1 MERQPNMIEALEDR
15 RLLSASILV
24 RDGTLIVRGTRRAD
38 EIVVQGMPLPQQ
50 VISGLGPVHTT
61 ASAIPP
67 FLVTINGRQRT
78 INGNI
83 RRVRVEAG
91 AGDDSVKLS
100 GSNTTL
106 DFLDVKLSLP
116 ATLLGGD
123 GNDTLVG
130 GEAADSISG
139 GAGCDSLDGG
149 NGNDTLDGNAN
160 SDTLIGSSGKD
171 LLRGGAGDDRFTMDE
186 DDRADGGDDTDF
198 FFRDS
203 ATGIMNPS
211 NSAGTANMEGFLES
225 ATPAPAIRFQKGFL
239 IAEGTRRSDFIT
251 LNYDSNTTDSV
262 QIGVNGRVV
271 SHIPLGGVKAIRI
284 EGGDGDDRIEV
295 GPESTVN
302 AAFIP
307 EIKPM
312 HFPLQLAGGNGNDTL
327 IGALGNDLLSR
338 GAGNDE
344 LAGSDGDDTLIGG
357 KGEDTLRGNT
367 GRNVLLEGE
376 HNSPDEAG
384 PGVHPNGPNSR

>member
-1 MERQPNMIEALEDR
+1 MQSSMIEALENR

-24 RDGTLIVRGTRRAD
+24 KDGTLIVRGTPRAD
-38 EIVVQGMPLPQQ
+38 EIVV
-50 VISGLGPVHTT
+50 SGLG
-61 ASAIPP
+61 AIDGNVPNAVPP
-67 FLVTINGRQRT
+67 LLVTINGRQRT
-78 INGNI
+78 IDATKI

-91 AGDDSVKLS
+91 AGDDSVIMTHTNSMLAVQ
-100 GSNTTL
+100 
-106 DFLDVKLSLP
+106 DVQQFLP
-116 ATLLGGD
+116 ATILGGE
-123 GNDTLVG
+123 GNDTLIG

-139 GAGCDSLDGG
+139 GAGCDSLVGG
-149 NGNDTLDGNAN
+149 NGNDTLDGDGN
-160 SDTLIGSSGKD
+160 SDSLIGSAGKD

-186 DDRADGGDDTDF
+186 NDRADGGDGTDF
-198 FFRDS
+198 FYRDS
-203 ATGIMNPS
+203 VTGIINPS
-211 NSAGTANMEGFLES
+211 NPAGAANMEGFLES
-225 ATPAPAIRFQKGFL
+225 ATPAPAIRFQKGYL

-262 QIGVNGRVV
+262 EIGINGRVV

-302 AAFIP
+302 AAYIP

-327 IGALGNDLLSR
+327 IGALGNDLLSG

-344 LAGSDGDDTLIGG
+344 LAGSEGDDTLIGG
-357 KGEDTLRGNT
+357 KGDDTLRGNA
-367 GRNVLLEGE
+367 GKNLLLEGE
-376 HNSPDEAG
+376 HNSPDDPG